1 MHWYG
6 TISFTADGKVCD
18 LKKLPRMVRA
28 YEKVMQLNRESPDC
42 INAVRYFARQ
52 IEDAVTDLA
61 GKADDEDA
69 VIKFKGDYDTAHV
82 PVFAMRLASNLFCLE
97 HSSLH
102 VLLECDI
109 ADSSTDEEEHYRL
122 NYLPKT
128 QRWYDRKDLFVTM
141 LITCGYTG
149 EDWPNRMRQYQS
161 IYRNSP

>member
-82 PVFAMRLASNLFCLE
+82 LVFAMRLASNLFCLE